1 MKYMNVL
8 KMRRIR
14 NLSNVMLIP
23 SVKVIK
29 SLPRELTY
37 DQSVYAFHLTN
48 SIQQIM
54 SQLTPKEFINIF
66 PITKDYKGYKWD
78 IKDYYSTME
87 YVNKLDQSRPIG
99 EEIDKFLREYMN
111 EEINRFSIAILRL
124 MSSIRRYEGKL
135 TIAEEWASENKIET
149 YQKHKDNKGN
159 EFLLDKM
166 GRTQKITKP
175 RPKHLKVVK

>member
-54 SQLTPKEFINIF
+54 SQLTPKEFMNIF

-124 MSSIRRYEGKL
+124 MSSKIGR
-135 TIAEEWASENKIET
+135 ASCRERVYISVE
-149 YQKHKDNKGN
+149 
-159 EFLLDKM
+159 
-166 GRTQKITKP
+166 
-175 RPKHLKVVK
+175 